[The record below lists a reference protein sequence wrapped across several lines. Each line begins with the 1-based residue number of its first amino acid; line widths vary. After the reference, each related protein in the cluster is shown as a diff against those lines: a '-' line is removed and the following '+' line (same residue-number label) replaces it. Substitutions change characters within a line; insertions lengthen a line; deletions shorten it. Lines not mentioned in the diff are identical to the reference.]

1 MTRRR
6 RVPAMAPEDRRAAL
20 IAATIPL
27 LRAHGTAISTRQI
40 AEAAG
45 VAEGTIFGVFPDKA
59 TLLRAALMSAFDPEP
74 AEKALA
80 AIGGTTSELRAR
92 LREAVGLLRS
102 GMTANANLFT
112 APRELMTDDVEF
124 RERMMDSRGRITA
137 ALAALVEPDRD
148 HLRRS
153 PMAAAQLLLMLVSV
167 SVHRG
172 FGLSDDFGDM
182 DDEEIVSVLL
192 DGLLVP
198 SSLTPSTESV
208 R

>member
-20 IAATIPL
+20 IEATIPL
-27 LRAHGTAISTRQI
+27 LRAHGTAVSTRQI

-59 TLLRAALMSAFDPEP
+59 TLLRAALMTVFDARP
-74 AEKALA
+74 AEDALT
-80 AIGGTTSELRAR
+80 AIGTTSELRVR
-92 LREAVGLLRS
+92 LREAVALLRA

-112 APRELMTDDVEF
+112 APRELMAEDTEF
-124 RERMMDSRGRITA
+124 RERLMDHRARITA

-153 PMAAAQLLLMLVSV
+153 PMATAQLLIMLVTV

-172 FGLSDDFGDM
+172 FGLSADFGDM
-182 DDEEIVSVLL
+182 DDEETVSVLL
-192 DGLLVP
+192 DGLLLP
-198 SSLTPSTESV
+198 SARTPTTESV

>member
-1 MTRRR
+1 MTKRR

-20 IAATIPL
+20 IEATVPL
-27 LRAHGTAISTRQI
+27 LRAHGTAVSTRQI

-59 TLLRAALMSAFDPEP
+59 TLLRAALMSAFDPRP
-74 AEKALA
+74 AEEALA
-80 AIGGTTSELRAR
+80 AIGVAGGLRAR
-92 LREAVGLLRS
+92 LREAASLLRA
-102 GMTANANLFT
+102 GMKANVNLI
-112 APRELMTDDVEF
+112 AVPREHMAEDAEF
-124 RERMMDSRGRITA
+124 REHMMDSRARITA

-153 PMAAAQLLLMLVSV
+153 PMATAQLLLMLVSV

-182 DDEEIVSVLL
+182 DDDELVSVLL
-192 DGLLVP
+192 DGLLLP
-198 SSLTPSTESV
+198 SYRAPITESV

>member
-20 IAATIPL
+20 IEATVPL
-27 LRAHGTAISTRQI
+27 LRAHGTAVSTRQI

-59 TLLRAALMSAFDPEP
+59 TLLRAALMSAFDPGP
-74 AEKALA
+74 AERAFA
-80 AIGGTTSELRAR
+80 AIAATKGLRAR
-92 LREAVGLLRS
+92 LCEVAALLRA
-102 GMTANANLFT
+102 GMTANVNIFAV
-112 APRELMTDDVEF
+112 PRELMAEDAEF
-124 RERMMDSRGRITA
+124 HEYMLASRTRITT

-153 PMAAAQLLLMLVSV
+153 PMATAQLLLMLVSV

-172 FGLSDDFGDM
+172 FGLSGDFGDM

-192 DGLLVP
+192 DGLLVRP
-198 SSLTPSTESV
+198 SLTPSTESV

>member
-1 MTRRR
+1 MTKRR

-20 IAATIPL
+20 IEATVPL
-27 LRAHGTAISTRQI
+27 LRAHGTAVSTRQI

-59 TLLRAALMSAFDPEP
+59 TLLRAALMSAFDPRP
-74 AEKALA
+74 AEDALA
-80 AIGGTTSELRAR
+80 AIGATAGLRDR
-92 LREAVGLLRS
+92 LREVAALLRA
-102 GMTANANLFT
+102 GMKANVNLFT
-112 APRELMTDDVEF
+112 VPRELMAEDAEF
-124 RERMMDSRGRITA
+124 REHMMDSRARITA

-153 PMAAAQLLLMLVSV
+153 PMATAQLLLMLVSV

-182 DDEEIVSVLL
+182 DDDELVSVLL
-192 DGLLVP
+192 DGLLLP
-198 SSLTPSTESV
+198 SYRTPSTESV

>member
-20 IAATIPL
+20 IEATIPL
-27 LRAHGTAISTRQI
+27 LRAHGTAVSTRQI

-59 TLLRAALMSAFDPEP
+59 TLLRAALMSVFDARP
-74 AEKALA
+74 AEDALT
-80 AIGGTTSELRAR
+80 AIGTTSDLRVR
-92 LREAVGLLRS
+92 LREAVALLRA

-112 APRELMTDDVEF
+112 APRELMAEDTEF
-124 RERMMDSRGRITA
+124 RERLMDHRARITA

-148 HLRRS
+148 RLRRS
-153 PMAAAQLLLMLVSV
+153 PMATAHLLIMLVTV

-172 FGLSDDFGDM
+172 FGLSADFGDM
-182 DDEEIVSVLL
+182 DDEETVSVLL
-192 DGLLVP
+192 DGLLLP
-198 SSLTPSTESV
+198 SARTPTTESV